1 MSRTI
6 EQILVD
12 IKAQGYN
19 QLPGF
24 HGKQLEFEFATRE
37 KVLSNKVD
45 EQYQRMISVVKI
57 NSYGECDLELLIPTV
72 ISRRPPEFDDVS
84 GDFVIDGQNKEVI
97 YLNSGHEGDGITSG
111 LPQMVV
117 EQEYDVD
124 MEIESKKFKSLI
136 DELTNFNDTLSL
148 ICSEEEILKRQIFF

>member
-37 KVLSNKVD
+37 KVLSNGRKT
-45 EQYQRMISVVKI
+45 QGAKALW
-57 NSYGECDLELLIPTV
+57 NCLELDKNFIN
-72 ISRRPPEFDDVS
+72 VS
-84 GDFVIDGQNKEVI
+84 F
-97 YLNSGHEGDGITSG
+97 L
-111 LPQMVV
+111 LL
-117 EQEYDVD
+117 
-124 MEIESKKFKSLI
+124 LI
-136 DELTNFNDTLSL
+136 DLS
-148 ICSEEEILKRQIFF
+148 